1 MKERFMLKVRQGENG
16 CVFWTASTDKKG
28 YGMFRVNGR
37 MVRAHRWAYEY
48 FRRPIPDGLEL
59 DHLCRN
65 RNCVNPA
72 HLEPVTHRENVLRGN
87 AGGTFNLA
95 KTHCPQGHEYG
106 DDNLYVTPNGYR
118 ECRTCKAD
126 RQRAYRACQKSNNR
140 EQGR

>member
-59 DHLCRN
+59 DHLCRV
-65 RNCVNPA
+65 RACVRVE
-72 HLEPVTHRENVLRGN
+72 HLEPVTTSENVRR
-87 AGGTFNLA
+87 A
-95 KTHCPQGHEYG
+95 K
-106 DDNLYVTPNGYR
+106 
-118 ECRTCKAD
+118 A
-126 RQRAYRACQKSNNR
+126 ANR
-140 EQGR
+140 EALS